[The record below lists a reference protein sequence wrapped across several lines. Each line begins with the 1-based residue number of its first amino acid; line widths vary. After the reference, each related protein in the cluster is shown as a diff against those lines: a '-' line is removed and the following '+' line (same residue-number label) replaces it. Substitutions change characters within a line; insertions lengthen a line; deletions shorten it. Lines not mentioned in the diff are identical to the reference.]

1 MERGAGAD
9 EVKDHSV
16 GIFLH
21 LGWNV
26 AINL

>member
-9 EVKDHSV
+9 EVQDHSV

>member
-1 MERGAGAD
+1 MERRAGAD
-9 EVKDHSV
+9 EVQYHSV